1 LNYVLELY
9 DLVAGAALGVEE
21 LEQSLQRVGVR
32 DVAEERAFSFDAHEI
47 LGFEFVEMMG
57 QGRVGN
63 VELLL
68 NFADD

>member
-9 DLVAGAALGVEE
+9 GLVAGAALGVEE

-47 LGFEFVEMMG
+47 LGLSLS
-57 QGRVGN
+57 R
-63 VELLL
+63 
-68 NFADD
+68 